1 MNLNTAVHIM
11 DYLTRWEEGN
21 DIGSSKSGLTK
32 DYINETV
39 WNIPVNNIAIV
50 YHQGVFK
57 NILLVF
63 VCI

>member
-1 MNLNTAVHIM
+1 M